1 MHNAAKNALELRKV
15 GAKTRASLFVGP
27 RTARA
32 GAVARRNLRRVT
44 FFLLAQNKSDAK
56 QRWHGLR
63 AKNSGGARAR
73 AVIFRAHHM
82 PKWQRLYAL
91 EIANHVGPDALLSTW
106 SRGLYADRRMKR
118 SRLWP

>member
-27 RTARA
+27 RSARA

-44 FFLLAQNKSDAK
+44 FFRCAK
-56 QRWHGLR
+56 IKVTRQQRWRGLR

-73 AVIFRAHHM
+73 AVIFRAQHA
-82 PKWQRLYAL
+82 KVAASLCV
-91 EIANHVGPDALLSTW
+91 EIMRTTLDRMLS
-106 SRGLYADRRMKR
+106 
-118 SRLWP
+118 